1 MNDSELEKIYNEGYR
16 AVYWTAMAILKS
28 EQDAEDIV
36 HDTFV
41 TLIKSYDSIKDKNKV
56 LSWLKKNAAN
66 KCLDKIKLTKT
77 DNVDD
82 EFFDQVEAVSEDF
95 LPDSIIESEEM
106 RKVVMDIIENSL
118 SEEIRRTL
126 ILFYFDEMSTKE
138 IAEALNIPQGTVS
151 WRISFAKKTI
161 KKEVEKYEEKNDTK
175 LFAMAIP
182 FLTKLFM
189 KEAEQVPFRPMPAS
203 LTTLSASAK
212 ASAAKAGTKVAST
225 AIKKGTGFMFKKWIL
240 AIIAAIT
247 LTTVATTGIV
257 IYKMQTSGKNTESK
271 KHSSEIS
278 EDKEE
283 KSKSEESEDT
293 DVKESDNS
301 ASSEEPGVEELN
313 ALLDPGA
320 TVITQLPVINGHEIK
335 LPCTIGDIKNMGFTI
350 DEDTIF
356 DGNVSAV
363 YDEGLSYYAFF
374 CYLDVPAS
382 REGTSVNDDDT
393 VIAIEVFME
402 GTDMDFYGV
411 QIGMHEEDFLPLIGT
426 PSYIT
431 GLALDYGQ
439 YYYYMGADGT
449 MYELY
454 FMNFSNPGED
464 ESLSSV
470 VFGTQEF
477 MIENRR
483 IGEDL

>member
-16 AVYWTAMAILKS
+16 AVYWTAMSILKD

-41 TLIKSYDSIKDKNKV
+41 TLIRSYDTIKDKSKV
-56 LSWLKKNAAN
+56 LSWLKKTAAN
-66 KCLDKIKLTKT
+66 KCLDKIKLTRT

-82 EFFDQVEAVSEDF
+82 EFFDQVETVSEDF
-95 LPDSIIESEEM
+95 LPDSIIESEQM
-106 RKVVMDIIENSL
+106 RKIVMDIIENSL
-118 SEEIRRTL
+118 SEEVRRTL

-138 IAEALNIPQGTVS
+138 ISEALGIPQGTVS

-161 KKEVEKYEEKNDTK
+161 KKEVEKYEEDNDTK

-189 KEAEQVPFRPMPAS
+189 KEAEQVPLKPMPAS
-203 LTTLSASAK
+203 LLTLSASTK
-212 ASAAKAGTKVAST
+212 ASVTNAGTKVAST
-225 AIKKGTGFMFKKWIL
+225 VIKKGTGLMLKKIII
-240 AIIAAIT
+240 AIIAAVT
-247 LTTVATTGIV
+247 MAAAATTGIV
-257 IYKMQTSGKNTESK
+257 IYKTQSTNKKPENKKSETELSDNEDEG
-271 KHSSEIS
+271 SSE
-278 EDKEE
+278 K
-283 KSKSEESEDT
+283 ESENNDI
-293 DVKESDNS
+293 VESDNN
-301 ASSEEPGVEELN
+301 SSSDESGVEELN
-313 ALLDPGA
+313 SILDPKA
-320 TVITQLPVINGHEIK
+320 DLITKLPVINGHEIK
-335 LPCTIGDIKNMGFTI
+335 LPCTIGDIKDMGFTI

-382 REGTSVNDDDT
+382 REGTSVSDDDT
-393 VIAIEVFME
+393 VIAVEVFME
-402 GTDMDFYGV
+402 GTDMDFYDV
-411 QIGMHEEDFLPLIGT
+411 QIGMFEEDFLPLIGT

-431 GLALDYGQ
+431 GKALDYGQ
-439 YYYYMGADGT
+439 YYYYMGEDGN
-449 MYELY
+449 MYEFY

-464 ESLSSV
+464 EKLSSV
-470 VFGTQEF
+470 VFGSQEF